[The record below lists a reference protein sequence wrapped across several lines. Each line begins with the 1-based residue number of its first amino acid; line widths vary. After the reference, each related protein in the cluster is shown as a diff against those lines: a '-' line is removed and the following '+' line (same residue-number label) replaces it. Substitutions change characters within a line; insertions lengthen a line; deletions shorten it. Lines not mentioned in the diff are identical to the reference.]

1 MKEENATNMITK
13 GLSKMVNDKVI
24 EELLN
29 TMAKYMNHI
38 DVMLGQINQ
47 KVDWIQCKLIEQDC
61 YKAAEMIDN
70 SKE

>member
-1 MKEENATNMITK
+1 
-13 GLSKMVNDKVI
+13 MVDEKVI
-24 EELLN
+24 EQLLN

-70 SKE
+70 SKENE